1 MSALRAIAALLL
13 PFALVSCSDSE
24 DRTSADIVPTAEVS
38 QALDDGARLIDVRT
52 PEEHAAG
59 HLPGSV
65 NVDVTAGDFEQRIA
79 ELDPQASYVVYCRTG
94 NRSASAV
101 ETMTDNGFD
110 DVVNAGG
117 YEDLVSAGLG

>member
-1 MSALRAIAALLL
+1 MTALRAFAVLLL
-13 PFALVSCSDSE
+13 PLALVACSDSE

-38 QALDDGARLIDVRT
+38 QALDDGARPIDVRT

-59 HLPGSV
+59 HLPESV
-65 NVDVTAGDFEQRIA
+65 NIDVTAADFEQRIA

-101 ETMTDNGFD
+101 ETMIDNGFD
-110 DVVNAGG
+110 DVVNGGG
-117 YEDLVSAGLG
+117 YDDLVSAGLG